1 MKNYNRGKDMWND
14 IYAESKPV
22 DLRHTV
28 LSVEPLFDTCLMMF
42 AEKTNSVLDFG
53 CGTGDILFQ
62 YAQYK
67 RKSKGV
73 GIDSAEKGIAFAKA
87 TTRLSGYRNLHFFE
101 GDENFLDTFEPG
113 RFDGIILS
121 NVLDVMPESIG
132 YDTAL
137 KLNRVLKDGGYWFIK
152 LNPFYSAEELK
163 GMEYEEMGPH
173 MYGEN
178 GILRLKQEPTPYWM
192 EIFNKIGQVERY
204 VEFPYEWQ
212 SGMNRIFM
220 IKKTGS
226 MPE

>member
-87 TTRLSGYRNLHFFE
+87 TTG
-101 GDENFLDTFEPG
+101 
-113 RFDGIILS
+113 
-121 NVLDVMPESIG
+121 
-132 YDTAL
+132 
-137 KLNRVLKDGGYWFIK
+137 
-152 LNPFYSAEELK
+152 
-163 GMEYEEMGPH
+163 
-173 MYGEN
+173 
-178 GILRLKQEPTPYWM
+178 
-192 EIFNKIGQVERY
+192 
-204 VEFPYEWQ
+204 
-212 SGMNRIFM
+212 
-220 IKKTGS
+220 
-226 MPE
+226 